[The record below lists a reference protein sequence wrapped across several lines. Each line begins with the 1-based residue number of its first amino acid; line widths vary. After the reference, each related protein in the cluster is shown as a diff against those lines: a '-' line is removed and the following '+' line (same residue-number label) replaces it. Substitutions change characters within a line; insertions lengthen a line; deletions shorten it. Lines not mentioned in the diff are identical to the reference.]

1 MNKYQRLVVIVA
13 AVNIALMLLFPPFLD
28 NPMRRGVLPNFE
40 GFYPLF
46 SAYGV
51 KRIHNEL
58 LTLQLMFV
66 VINGLIAWLVLDR
79 QTGKG
84 DLPEFRYT
92 RAIGI
97 FLAANLAL
105 LFAFPPFESY
115 ASLVKYEA
123 PSFDG
128 FYFVLGDKRHR
139 NFFIPLLYLEIILLV
154 INGLVVWLL
163 FNTVRRT
170 ELFAKEKILELAK
183 ALPPEQL
190 AEVSKT
196 LSYKA
201 VHPSNATA
209 PHEPHLGVGPDRR
222 KYQDPR
228 YRGPERRK
236 GGDRRLKARAA

>member
-84 DLPEFRYT
+84 ELPEFRYT

-105 LFAFPPFESY
+105 PHADY
-115 ASLVKYEA
+115 
-123 PSFDG
+123 FDG
-128 FYFVLGDKRHR
+128 FWVDCAVCHTGSATPAAAGRCVVCHPERTSGLNLEMPTVKVAIHR
-139 NFFIPLLYLEIILLV
+139 SCWKCHERGTGSEASSQCGFCHQRP
-154 INGLVVWLL
+154 
-163 FNTVRRT
+163 
-170 ELFAKEKILELAK
+170 EKPPTQSTTQAAP
-183 ALPPEQL
+183 ALP
-190 AEVSKT
+190 AGSATSK
-196 LSYKA
+196 
-201 VHPSNATA
+201 
-209 PHEPHLGVGPDRR
+209 
-222 KYQDPR
+222 
-228 YRGPERRK
+228 
-236 GGDRRLKARAA
+236 